1 MVNISFAQ
9 FFFCEQ
15 TAFDKNISLSLIGKE
30 ITEACK
36 DRKILNISAPQSQPS
51 MPMCNISTIIKLNNL
66 KHNYSV
72 LSGKL
77 KSEGGKFEN

>member
-30 ITEACK
+30 ITEARK
-36 DRKILNISAPQSQPS
+36 DRKIRNISAPQFQPS
-51 MPMCNISTIIKLNNL
+51 MANISAIPKLNNL

-77 KSEGGKFEN
+77 KWWQIWKLMI

>member
-1 MVNISFAQ
+1 MTNISFAQ

-15 TAFDKNISLSLIGKE
+15 NAFVKNINLSLIGKE
-30 ITEACK
+30 ITEAHK
-36 DRKILNISAPQSQPS
+36 DRKIRNISAPQSQPS
-51 MPMCNISTIIKLNNL
+51 MTNISTMIKLNNL

-77 KSEGGKFEN
+77 KSAAGKFGN